1 MQALLAYTGIL
12 SRCPAEWINTT
23 IGPDPLS
30 SAHGEHSSTEHAEG
44 ASCPVEGTGNLSDK
58 PWQEEDQLNDQLSQ
72 LIELGRD
79 QGSSPSLGEGCEV
92 GVAHISQTY
101 TWDCGIACLQM
112 ILE

>member
-12 SRCPAEWINTT
+12 SRCPAEWVNTT
-23 IGPDPLS
+23 PLS
-30 SAHGEHSSTEHAEG
+30 SAQGEHVCTQHVEG
-44 ASCPVEGTGNLSDK
+44 ASGADEGTGKLSDK
-58 PWQEEDQLNDQLSQ
+58 PWQEEDQLNDQLTH
-72 LIELGRD
+72 LIEIGRD